1 MQHLRISE
9 RKACAA
15 ARCNRRMF
23 RYVRKP
29 QDDAPIR
36 KRLEELAVERRRFGY
51 RRLHVLLLRD
61 GIKINMKRMR
71 RIYKEANLQVRR
83 RLKRR
88 VALGR
93 GNPAPTVSRLNQRWS
108 ADFVSDTIR
117 SGRRFRSL
125 AVVDD
130 FSHEALAIEV
140 DFSLSGNRVTR
151 TLDVIAA
158 VRGYPDVIVLDNG
171 PENTSLAMLRWSIDH
186 RVRLHFIAPGKPVQ
200 NAFIE
205 SFNARF
211 REECLNEHEFLT
223 LDEARE
229 IIEPWRTDYN
239 TARPHGSL
247 GNRTPQEFVQGLI
260 NQQVPPLSVA

>member
-1 MQHLRISE
+1 
-9 RKACAA
+9 
-15 ARCNRRMF
+15 MF
-23 RYVRKP
+23 RYECVPK
-29 QDDAPIR
+29 DDAPIR
-36 KRLEELAVERRRFGY
+36 RRLEDLASERRRFGY
-51 RRLHVLLLRD
+51 RRLHVLLLRE
-61 GIKINMKRMR
+61 GIKINMKRTR
-71 RIYKEANLQVRR
+71 RIYREANLQVRR

-93 GNPAPTVSRLNQRWS
+93 GNPAPLVSRLNQRWS

-117 SGRRFRSL
+117 AGRRFRSL

-140 DFSLSGNRVTR
+140 DFSLPGSRGAR
-151 TLDVIAA
+151 TLDAIAE
-158 VRGYPDVIVLDNG
+158 VRGYPYVLVLDNG

-186 RVRLHFIAPGKPVQ
+186 GVRLHFIAPGKPVQ
-200 NAFIE
+200 NAFVE

-211 REECLNEHEFLT
+211 RDECLNEHEFLT

-229 IIEPWRTDYN
+229 IIEAWRYDYN

-247 GNRTPQEFVQGLI
+247 GNQTPQEFVQGLI
-260 NQQVPPLSVA
+260 NQQLPPLSVA